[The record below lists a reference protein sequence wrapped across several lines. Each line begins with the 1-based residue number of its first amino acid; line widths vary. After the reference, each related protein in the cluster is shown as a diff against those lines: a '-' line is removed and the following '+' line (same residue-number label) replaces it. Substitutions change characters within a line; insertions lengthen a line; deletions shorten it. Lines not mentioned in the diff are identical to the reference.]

1 MTNRRSTISANIKE
15 NRLHITLHGTITK
28 EEADRIY
35 TDIRF
40 CVADL
45 QPGFNVITDLTSCRI
60 AHLAAL
66 SVSRK
71 IVDFLLSRKVGK
83 IVRVAGQSRIILLQM
98 AQLIHKE
105 KGYEPIYANSIEE
118 AVLLLEERENQ
129 QNVT

>member
-15 NRLHITLHGTITK
+15 NILHITLKGTVTK
-28 EEADRIY
+28 KEAERIY

-45 QPGFNVITDLTSCRI
+45 QPGFNVITDLTNCRI
-60 AHLAAL
+60 GHLAAM

-71 IVDFLLSRKVGK
+71 IVEFLVSRKVGK
-83 IVRVAGQSRIILLQM
+83 VVRVAGPSRIILLQM

-105 KGYEPIYANSIEE
+105 KGYEPIYANSMEE
-118 AVLLLEERENQ
+118 AENLLAEGKKEK
-129 QNVT
+129 TG